1 MTELPQSFQAIS
13 AGASADQVS
22 VHLMS
27 PIPPSPASPL
37 PKSWEIPDAIRNRLG
52 REAGPQRAMLEEGH
66 LLVIAHRMPGPD
78 ERVRVPVFFHR
89 SPQGAWR
96 GSDSKAQGPT
106 ALQEFLTAYESRIH
120 ELEDAE
126 DKAHTATEYHHLLEA
141 AAPVLRASRG
151 LHRAFQQAREMV
163 KEDRDLI
170 NFRDKAAGIERSAEL
185 LMQDAQFG
193 LNYTAARQAEAQAMS
208 AAQMAASAHRLNI
221 LAALFLPLTALC
233 SVFGMD
239 IHSGLENRTGYFW
252 IIVGAGIV
260 LGLIVSSLVARRHR
274 S

>member
-1 MTELPQSFQAIS
+1 
-13 AGASADQVS
+13 
-22 VHLMS
+22 MS
-27 PIPPSPASPL
+27 LTSPPPVSPL
-37 PKSWEIPDAIRNRLG
+37 PKNWDIPESIRNRLG
-52 REAGPQRAMLEEGH
+52 REAGPQRAMLEDRH
-66 LLVIAHRMPGPD
+66 VLVIVHRMPGPD
-78 ERVRVPVFFHR
+78 ERERVPIFFHR
-89 SPQGAWR
+89 TPEGAWR
-96 GSDSKAQGPT
+96 GSESKAQGPT
-106 ALQEFLTAYESRIH
+106 AVHEFLTGYESRIH

-126 DKAHTATEYHHLLEA
+126 AKASTATEYHNLLEA

-193 LNYTAARQAEAQAMS
+193 LNYTAARQSEAQSAS
-208 AAQMAASAHRLNI
+208 AAQMAASAHRLNL

-239 IHSGLENRTGYFW
+239 IHSGLENRADYFW
-252 IIVGAGIV
+252 MIVGAGV
-260 LGLIVSSLVARRHR
+260 LLGLVVSLMVARRHR
-274 S
+274 P

>member
-1 MTELPQSFQAIS
+1 M
-13 AGASADQVS
+13 
-22 VHLMS
+22 LMS
-27 PIPPSPASPL
+27 LTSQPVISPL
-37 PKSWEIPDAIRNRLG
+37 PKNWEIPEAIRNRLG

-66 LLVIAHRMPGPD
+66 LLVIVHRMPGPD

-89 SPQGAWR
+89 SAEGQWR

-106 ALQEFLTAYESRIH
+106 ALQEYLTAYETRLH
-120 ELEDAE
+120 QLEDE
-126 DKAHTATEYHHLLEA
+126 EIKANTAAQYHALLEA
-141 AAPVLRASRG
+141 GAPVLRASRG

-163 KEDRDLI
+163 KDDRDLI
-170 NFRDKAAGIERSAEL
+170 NFRDKASGIERSAEL

-193 LNYTAARQAEAQAMS
+193 LNYTAARQSEAQAAS
-208 AAQMAASAHRLNI
+208 AAQMAASAHRLNL

-239 IHSGLENRTGYFW
+239 IHSGLENRADHFW
-252 IIVGAGIV
+252 LIVGGGIL
-260 LGLIVSSLVARRHR
+260 LGLMVSFLVARRHR

>member
-1 MTELPQSFQAIS
+1 MSLTQS
-13 AGASADQVS
+13 
-22 VHLMS
+22 
-27 PIPPSPASPL
+27 PTPSPL
-37 PKSWEIPDAIRNRLG
+37 PKSWDLPDAIRNRLG
-52 REAGPQRAMLEEGH
+52 REAGPQRSMFEEGH

-78 ERVRVPVFFHR
+78 ERERFPVFFHR
-89 SPQGAWR
+89 SADGRWQG
-96 GSDSKAQGPT
+96 SCSKANGPL
-106 ALQEFLTAYESRIH
+106 ALQEYLTEYENRIH

-126 DKAHTATEYHHLLEA
+126 TRAATATQYHNLLEA
-141 AAPVLRASRG
+141 VAPVLRASRG

-163 KEDRDLI
+163 KGDRDLI

-193 LNYTAARQAEAQAMS
+193 LNYTAARQSEAQAES

-239 IHSGLENRTGYFW
+239 IHSGIKDHPDYFW
-252 IIVGAGIV
+252 IIIGTGVL
-260 LGLIVSSLVARRHR
+260 LGLVVALVVARKHR
-274 S
+274 R

>member
-1 MTELPQSFQAIS
+1 
-13 AGASADQVS
+13 
-22 VHLMS
+22 MS
-27 PIPPSPASPL
+27 LIPPSPASPL

-78 ERVRVPVFFHR
+78 ERERVPVFFLR

-126 DKAHTATEYHHLLEA
+126 DKAHTATEYHNLLEA

-193 LNYTAARQAEAQAMS
+193 LNYTAARQSEAQAVS